1 MLLGLKK
8 LKKTLSCKIVKTLKK
23 LDFPGVGYG
32 KDDFTVRGNNS
43 VLAEKNNF
51 RNDLKGYKKTIL
63 K

>member
-1 MLLGLKK
+1 MWVLLGLKK
-8 LKKTLSCKIVKTLKK
+8 LKKTLSCKIVKK